1 MSTDRPPSL
10 RRRLTTAFA
19 AVFVAGAIL
28 FRLMHYLAAVDA
40 VERDVD
46 IQLWSRL
53 GAVKAAERFAPESL
67 ADPATQRHVGFL
79 PEAPRGSG
87 WTPPHLLGLGVPRI
101 DPAAFGWF
109 AGVWQTD
116 GTPAAA
122 IGLPNGFS
130 WDPAWRERLDSIWT
144 SPDRRYRLA
153 ATAGGHGTVIV
164 AGTPLAT
171 LAAGERAAAVFQVWT
186 FVVWVPIVL
195 GAVWLALSRLLEPLD
210 AITATARR
218 IRAGRFGE
226 RLDTGRA
233 PAEFGELAA
242 TVNDML
248 DRLDA
253 VRLAQSHFNAD
264 VAHQLLNP
272 VHAILLEA
280 EAGGRMPADPAA
292 EPLARVSTLARR
304 IEDIC
309 EILLAYSRSA
319 ELDPARL
326 RAIDL
331 EPVVVAAIDRTAER
345 ARAAGV
351 AIVPPDGAAIVKG
364 DAALLEEVFVN
375 LLVNAIDHAPAGS
388 RVAVAVSST
397 APGVEVAVVD
407 HGSGVAAAEIPKL
420 FERFH
425 TGKPGG
431 GHGIGLAL
439 SRLIARSH
447 GGDIAHAPTPGG
459 GATFTVRLP
468 RA

>member
-1 MSTDRPPSL
+1 MSADLQPSL
-10 RRRLTTAFA
+10 RRRLATSFA
-19 AVFVAGAIL
+19 AVFIAGAIL
-28 FRLMHYLAAVDA
+28 FRVVHYLAAVDV

-53 GAVKAAERFAPESL
+53 GAVKAAERFSPESL

-79 PEAPRGSG
+79 PDAPRGSG
-87 WTPPHLLGLGVPRI
+87 WSAPHLLGLGVPRI

-109 AGVWQTD
+109 AGVWRPD
-116 GTPAAA
+116 GTREAA
-122 IGLPNGFS
+122 IGLPEGFA
-130 WDPAWRERLDSIWT
+130 WDAAWGERVDTLWT
-144 SPDRRYRLA
+144 TADRRYRLA
-153 ATAGGHGTVIV
+153 ATAGSRGTVIV

-171 LAAGERAAAVFQVWT
+171 ITAGERAAAAFQAWT
-186 FVVWVPIVL
+186 FVSWVPIVL
-195 GAVWLALSRLLEPLD
+195 GAMWIALSRVLAPLG

-272 VHAILLEA
+272 VHAILLEV
-280 EAGGRMPADPAA
+280 EAGGHAETDRAA
-292 EPLARVSTLARR
+292 EPLARVATLARR

-309 EILLAYSRSA
+309 ELLLAYSRSA

-326 RAIDL
+326 KAIDL
-331 EPVVVAAIDRTAER
+331 EPVGVAAIERTAER
-345 ARAAGV
+345 ARNAGV
-351 AIVPPDGAAIVKG
+351 TVVPPEAGAVVKG

-388 RVAVAVSST
+388 CVALVVSVT
-397 APGVEVAVVD
+397 DAGVEVAVVD
-407 HGSGVAAAEIPKL
+407 HGCGVAAVEIPKL

-439 SRLIARSH
+439 SRLIVRSH